1 MNTKY
6 NTVSFSIH
14 VLNSFHKDDKSM
26 LKVIEEFEGSPFD
39 DKKKDVIAKF
49 AKEQFEKA
57 VTDTISHEISY
68 ESHDYINEDNLLVL
82 KFYIFDNNK
91 RDDKS
96 YMQQELICH
105 TNWNFQ
111 YHNAVIDCLP
121 LRIDGEVTEGGEAS
135 DDCPVGMFINITE
148 DDAKHTIRVSE
159 LISRALLFMIRV
171 CPDKQEVMSNK

>member
-6 NTVSFSIH
+6 NTVSFSIY
-14 VLNSFHKDDKSM
+14 VLDSFHKDDKSM

-39 DKKKDVIAKF
+39 DKKKDFIAKF
-49 AKEQFEKA
+49 AKEEFEKA

-68 ESHDYINEDNLLVL
+68 ESHDYINEDNRLVL
-82 KFYIFDNNK
+82 KFYIYDNNK

-105 TNWNFQ
+105 TNWNSQ
-111 YHNAVIDCLP
+111 YHNAVINCLP
-121 LRIDGEVTEGGEAS
+121 LRIDGEVIEGGEAS

-171 CPDKQEVMSNK
+171 CPDNKK